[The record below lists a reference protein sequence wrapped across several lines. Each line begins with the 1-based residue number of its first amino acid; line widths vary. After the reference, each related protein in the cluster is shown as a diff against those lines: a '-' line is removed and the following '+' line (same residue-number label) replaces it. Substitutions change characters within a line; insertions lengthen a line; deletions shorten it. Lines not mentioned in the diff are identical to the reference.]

1 MPSIAVVGAST
12 ERRKFGN
19 RCVRAFQALGYTV
32 YPVHPR
38 EKEVEG
44 LPAVAS
50 VGDIPADRLDLVSL
64 YVSKDHALP
73 LLEAVAAKDVG
84 ELWLNPGA
92 DHPEVVEKARSLGLN
107 VKIGCSIM
115 TYGSMPDPF

>member
-1 MPSIAVVGAST
+1 MPNIAVVGAST

-19 RCVRAFQALGYTV
+19 RCVRAFHALGYTV
-32 YPVHPR
+32 YPINPR

-44 LPAVAS
+44 LPAFAAI
-50 VGDIPADRLDLVSL
+50 GDVPADHFDLVSL
-64 YVSKDHALP
+64 YLSRDHVLP
-73 LLEAVAAKDVG
+73 LLEDIAAKEVG